1 MFAIEQKVKFDEQN
15 KICIRKHFRE
25 PSAGARRYAIYVVI
39 LCEQYTENF

>member
-25 PSAGARRYAIYVVI
+25 PTAGVRRHVSMADYP
-39 LCEQYTENF
+39 L

>member
-25 PSAGARRYAIYVVI
+25 PSAGARRYVSMSDYPLGVVH
-39 LCEQYTENF
+39 